1 MLVIDRN
8 KQKLMVVI
16 TECNKAKG
24 PQKSQIALIYLL
36 ILAISWR
43 PGAPLGTLRSDQ
55 IRSDLN
61 VRILTR
67 FFFIIGK

>member
-24 PQKSQIALIYLL
+24 LQKLQIVWYIYLFWQYHDGL
-36 ILAISWR
+36 
-43 PGAPLGTLRSDQ
+43 
-55 IRSDLN
+55 
-61 VRILTR
+61 
-67 FFFIIGK
+67 